1 MNNNK
6 PRRNNYNSKAAYEA
20 ALRTWQLRHMREL
33 MPRSAQNALARA
45 LESHRSNRRLPG
57 QPTPLQVALNLEKY
71 AKMYKKGQ
79 KDLER
84 TDALTNLYFGSP
96 DHTRER
102 LLYPRVRQQYNRALY
117 RRDLAR
123 NMYTRMKKK
132 VPPSMRSLFDN
143 IKSENLDTRQHF
155 MNAARHNAAAR
166 HIEHRMVSPH
176 FALGRKLQKL
186 KFLRNAGE
194 LNVGQKR
201 KRNNTPRNKNNS
213 ETNENYRQYLIQ
225 WYRNKGINTNNNM
238 ALSQLKKRF
247 QRNNKK

>member
-1 MNNNK
+1 MNNYHA
-6 PRRNNYNSKAAYEA
+6 R
-20 ALRTWQLRHMREL
+20 LRAWQLRHMREL

-45 LESHRSNRRLPG
+45 LESHQESRRLPG
-57 QPTPLQVALNLEKY
+57 QPTPLQVALNLEKIK
-71 AKMYKKGQ
+71 KMYKKAEN
-79 KDLER
+79 ER
-84 TDALTNLYFGSP
+84 HKAWTIRNLYTGYAP
-96 DHTRER
+96 HTRESILR
-102 LLYPRVRQQYNRALY
+102 QRVHENSLKARALK
-117 RRDLAR
+117 DLYH
-123 NMYTRMKKK
+123 NMYTRMKMKL
-132 VPPSMRSLFDN
+132 PPSTGVRIAF
-143 IKSENLDTRQHF
+143 NLEYPNVGNKF
-155 MNAARHNAAAR
+155 KYMNAMRRNAAAR
-166 HIEHRMVSPH
+166 HIEHRMTSPH

-201 KRNNTPRNKNNS
+201 KRNNNYSPRNKNNS